1 VEEDEGA
8 LASSLDFSP
17 GFWLWQAASMVMTKK
32 TAEIALNI
40 FIGDSL
46 KQVIKSGAKLG
57 TQFIFPIF
65 FRGLIPYRLIQI
77 ILYFLEKKKGTEYL
91 KMGSGQPIAFVINK
105 LRNDRRRAKAKIGKY
120 SLCPWL
126 CWHPGTEY

>member
-1 VEEDEGA
+1 
-8 LASSLDFSP
+8 
-17 GFWLWQAASMVMTKK
+17 MVMTKK

-57 TQFIFPIF
+57 TQFIFPVF

-77 ILYFLEKKKGTEYL
+77 ILYFLEKKKGTEYHVPL
-91 KMGSGQPIAFVINK
+91 ENGVGPADHICYQQV
-105 LRNDRRRAKAKIGKY
+105 
-120 SLCPWL
+120 
-126 CWHPGTEY
+126 TERPEKS

>member
-1 VEEDEGA
+1 MKKVH
-8 LASSLDFSP
+8 
-17 GFWLWQAASMVMTKK
+17 WL
-32 TAEIALNI
+32 L
-40 FIGDSL
+40 L
-46 KQVIKSGAKLG
+46 KKLG
-57 TQFIFPIF
+57 TQSIFPIF

-120 SLCPWL
+120 SLCLWL
-126 CWHPGTEY
+126 CWHPGTEYHVPLKRGTEYHVPFVYVPFV